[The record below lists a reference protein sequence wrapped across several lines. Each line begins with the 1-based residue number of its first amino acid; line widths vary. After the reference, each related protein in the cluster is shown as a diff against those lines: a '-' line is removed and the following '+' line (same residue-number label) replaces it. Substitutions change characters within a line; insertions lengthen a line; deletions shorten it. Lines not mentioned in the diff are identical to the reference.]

1 MEEPDPLIDLK
12 SDEYFMREA
21 LKLAAKAFEAD
32 EVPIGAVVV
41 HGDKVIARA
50 HNQVE
55 QLKDA
60 TAHAEMIAITQAAS
74 ALGDWR
80 LQECTL
86 FVTKEPCPMCAGA
99 AVLSR
104 LQRLVFGVK
113 DEKMGGAGGALNV
126 TNNAGFNHQ
135 IEVVP
140 GLLGDE
146 SLALLK
152 LFFEKQRQKT
162 GSGG

>member
-1 MEEPDPLIDLK
+1 VLDFQ

-32 EVPIGAVVV
+32 EVPVGAVVL
-41 HGDKVIARA
+41 HGDRVIGRA

-74 ALGDWR
+74 AIGDWR

-86 FVTKEPCPMCAGA
+86 YVTKEPCPMCAGA
-99 AVLSR
+99 AMLSR
-104 LQRLVFGVK
+104 IQRLVFGVK
-113 DEKMGGAGGALNV
+113 DEKMGGAGGALNIV
-126 TNNAGFNHQ
+126 QNTQFNHQ
-135 IEVVP
+135 MQITAGV
-140 GLLGDE
+140 LRDE
-146 SLALLK
+146 ALALLQS
-152 LFFEKQRQKT
+152 FFEKQRQKKSA
-162 GSGG
+162 G

>member
-1 MEEPDPLIDLK
+1 VIGLR
-12 SDEYFMREA
+12 SDEDFMREA

-32 EVPIGAVVV
+32 EVPVGAVVV
-41 HGDKVIARA
+41 HGNKVIARG

-60 TAHAEMIAITQAAS
+60 TAHAEMIAFTQAAA

-113 DEKMGGAGGALNV
+113 DEKMGGAGGALNI
-126 TNNAGFNHQ
+126 THNARFNHQ
-135 IEVVP
+135 VEVVP

-152 LFFEKQRQKT
+152 SFFEKQRKLRAT
-162 GSGG
+162 E